1 MFGDKETRL
10 IEMVLLMAVPLSALI
25 PALLVS
31 FTLSW

>member
-25 PALLVS
+25 PALLVT
-31 FTLSW
+31 FTSSW

>member
-25 PALLVS
+25 PALLVT
-31 FTLSW
+31 FTSNW